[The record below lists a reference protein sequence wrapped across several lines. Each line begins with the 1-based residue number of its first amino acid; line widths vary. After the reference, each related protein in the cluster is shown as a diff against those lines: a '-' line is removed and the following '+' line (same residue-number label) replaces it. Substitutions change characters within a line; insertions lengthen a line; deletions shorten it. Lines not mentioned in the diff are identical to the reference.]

1 MAIAKKKAPKKE
13 PAEKPQPLR
22 CKCGKLGALVKLK
35 GGWIVSCPDPLNCV
49 GNFLTCRKSTEKA
62 AIEEWNNLIRYGGEK

>member
-1 MAIAKKKAPKKE
+1 MAIAKKKSPKKK
-13 PAEKPQPLR
+13 PPEKPIPLR
-22 CKCGKLGALVKLK
+22 CKCGKMGVPVKLK

-49 GNFLTCRKSTEKA
+49 GNFLTYRKSTEIA